1 MFVDSLTAG
10 NVTLI
15 QSSLLLGYIGGSVLE
30 RLLDHPDSA
39 RFQITAIVRSAEKAE
54 KLKKLGVD
62 VVVGSHSD
70 ADNVRDAAAKADV
83 VFTVVS
89 ILHAHSQSSPLELN
103 LLSTESTLRPILM
116 IGVPQEPERY
126 CKGLRNAL
134 KRRVRSRF

>member
-1 MFVDSLTAG
+1 MSDKVNILFTGA
-10 NVTLI
+10 T
-15 QSSLLLGYIGGSVLE
+15 GYIGGSVLE

-83 VFTVVS
+83 VFTVS
-89 ILHAHSQSSPLELN
+89 LPL
-103 LLSTESTLRPILM
+103 
-116 IGVPQEPERY
+116 G
-126 CKGLRNAL
+126 
-134 KRRVRSRF
+134 RF